1 MEEFLSY
8 DRKSNQTDRQTDR
21 QTEITTLEDTLKLQ
35 RLKQLIEIVLQRLS
49 LTFTAETFE

>member
-1 MEEFLSY
+1 MIG
-8 DRKSNQTDRQTDR
+8 KANRQTDR
-21 QTEITTLEDTLKLQ
+21 QTEIKTLEDTLKLQ